1 VLIDIGDK
9 VHVIERRLFDGDVRR
24 HFFGEV
30 ERVDGTA
37 MRVTGYAF
45 LYDVGSTRY
54 VRSANRRTRIIP
66 LAASGFIL
74 NVAPGDT
81 QVDKV
86 RYEESPDGRL
96 TVTDGGGFRLD
107 INEFSRLR

>member
-1 VLIDIGDK
+1 MIDIGEK
-9 VHVIERRLFDGDVRR
+9 VHIIERRLFDGDVRR

-30 ERVDGTA
+30 ERVENAA

-45 LYDVGSTRY
+45 LYDAGSTKY

-66 LAASGFIL
+66 LASSGFIL
-74 NVAPGDT
+74 NVAPAGT
-81 QVDKV
+81 QVEKV
-86 RYEESPDGRL
+86 RYEENSEGRL
-96 TVTDGGGFRLD
+96 TVTDGGSFSLD